1 MIAVDTNI
9 LVYAHRSDAPF
20 HDVALQT
27 MKALVEG
34 DRKWAIPWPCV
45 HEFLAK
51 VTHPR
56 IFKAPTPLER
66 ALFQI
71 DEWLRSPVAS
81 VLAEPEG
88 YFQVLESTLAASKV
102 IGSRIHD
109 ARIAA
114 ICTAHGVTVLW
125 SVDRDFER
133 FRGLRAENPLAA

>member
-1 MIAVDTNI
+1 
-9 LVYAHRSDAPF
+9 
-20 HDVALQT
+20 
-27 MKALVEG
+27 
-34 DRKWAIPWPCV
+34 
-45 HEFLAK
+45 
-51 VTHPR
+51 
-56 IFKAPTPLER
+56 
-66 ALFQI
+66 
-71 DEWLRSPVAS
+71 VAS